1 MGANC
6 NANSFTR
13 QCGRTF
19 SIHKIPHSNLV
30 LLVIDTTC
38 KCETRRLSVDPQE
51 VFINESLRC
60 ERPQESL
67 FRLRPSTCKS
77 YHPEEEAIKLCGRG
91 SVPVPSVA
99 VSILLTVS
107 LSTIQFQ
114 VERWSLHLEIFIL
127 INIKLEITDVSFCLV
142 HSLKSLSLFQTF
154 VFYFSIFDFSIFDL
168 V

>member
-1 MGANC
+1 VDLYSLQADRLFEKGRPERPRAVKGRLANC

-51 VFINESLRC
+51 VFVNESLRC

-67 FRLRPSTCKS
+67 FRLRPSSCKS
-77 YHPEEEAIKLCGRG
+77 YHPEEEAIKLCGKG
-91 SVPVPSVA
+91 NVPVPSVGI
-99 VSILLTVS
+99 SILLTVS
-107 LSTIQFQ
+107 TLYYT
-114 VERWSLHLEIFIL
+114 
-127 INIKLEITDVSFCLV
+127 VS
-142 HSLKSLSLFQTF
+142 S
-154 VFYFSIFDFSIFDL
+154 
-168 V
+168 